1 MNQNL
6 NSVKFFIKTPN
17 GEIAEIKEIQKVSIV
32 SDQVVDSDFNSGQEM
47 SSAFTWEEPENVKEK
62 LER

>member
-17 GEIAEIKEIQKVSIV
+17 GRIAEIKKIQEVSI
-32 SDQVVDSDFNSGQEM
+32 DSDFDFGQEM
-47 SSAFTWEEPENVKEK
+47 SSTFTWEEPENVNEK
-62 LER
+62 